1 MKKLTIEE
9 INKNKVNTINQF
21 IILKYLKEN
30 ININVFKI
38 YLYDSN
44 TIKIIDKNNKKAYF
58 KYNEK
63 TKNIEFYEIKSKEL
77 ER

>member
-1 MKKLTIEE
+1 MKRLTVEE

-38 YLYDSN
+38 YLYDN
-44 TIKIIDKNNKKAYF
+44 KTIKIIDKNNKKAYF

-63 TKNIEFYEIKSKEL
+63 NKKIEFYEIKNKEL